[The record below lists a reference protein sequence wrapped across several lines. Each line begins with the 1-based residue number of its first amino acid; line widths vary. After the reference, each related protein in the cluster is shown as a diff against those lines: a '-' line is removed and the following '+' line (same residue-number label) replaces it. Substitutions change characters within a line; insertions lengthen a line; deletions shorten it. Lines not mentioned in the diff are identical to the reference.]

1 MPEITKAVVHPTRF
15 DVSCLPLDDI
25 NASGFTITV
34 EYRGRDKW
42 AVLRSGRMCLSSA
55 GEWDWESI
63 PSERTDEWLATHRFD
78 LETAKRLAINAAPKM
93 VCNGWTVADALTSI
107 ERRAEEAEG
116 RG

>member
-1 MPEITKAVVHPTRF
+1 MPDMPKAVIQPTRF

-25 NASGFTITV
+25 NALGFTVTV

-42 AVLRSGRMCLSSA
+42 AVLNSRWCLSST

-63 PSERTDEWLATHRFD
+63 PSEREDDWLATHRFD
-78 LETAKRLAINAAPKM
+78 LETAKRLAMEAAPKM
-93 VCNGWTVADALTSI
+93 TCNGWTVADALASI
-107 ERRAEEAEG
+107 QRRAEEAED